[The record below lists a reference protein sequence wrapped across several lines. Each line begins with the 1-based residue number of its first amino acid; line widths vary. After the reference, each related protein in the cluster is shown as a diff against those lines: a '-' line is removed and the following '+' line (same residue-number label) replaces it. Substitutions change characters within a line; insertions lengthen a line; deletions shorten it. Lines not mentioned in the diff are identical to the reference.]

1 MTMTENVTSDDLHDF
16 NNDLIPCHLTY
27 QKNLSFDMSLDMGF
41 EKVIVVVMEVILVH
55 IFGHG
60 QVK

>member
-1 MTMTENVTSDDLHDF
+1 MTENVTSDDLHDF

-41 EKVIVVVMEVILVH
+41 EKVIVVVMEVI
-55 IFGHG
+55 
-60 QVK
+60 